1 MLISKQKTIHFFFLF
16 LFLVPRFVTLV
27 RSRMAKIVL
36 YTPDAKCSL
45 METGV
50 DFEAVFL
57 CGVKITIYR
66 DNFKPDDPLKIKIL
80 NNDDKSESLL
90 DYDRV
95 TAPNISAIEHFS
107 PEIRQMIDNAIMV
120 NLKSIFIIVF
130 ISILVLSILFVER

>member
-1 MLISKQKTIHFFFLF
+1 
-16 LFLVPRFVTLV
+16 VTLV
-27 RSRMAKIVL
+27 RSRTPKMIL

-50 DFEAVFL
+50 EFESVFL
-57 CGVKITIYR
+57 CGVKITILR
-66 DNFKPDDPLKIKIL
+66 ENCKPDDPLKIKIL
-80 NNDDKSESLL
+80 NNNDKSESLL

-120 NLKSIFIIVF
+120 NRFL
-130 ISILVLSILFVER
+130 R